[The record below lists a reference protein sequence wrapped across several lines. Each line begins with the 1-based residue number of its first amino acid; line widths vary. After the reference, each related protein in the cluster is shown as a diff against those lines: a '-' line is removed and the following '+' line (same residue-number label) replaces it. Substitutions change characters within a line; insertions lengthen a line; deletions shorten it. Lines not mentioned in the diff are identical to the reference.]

1 MTRKPEIEYVRYYSD
16 GSAAKAVERRIQKN
30 QEKMVVPKRSPRRK
44 ASAQIDTIA
53 VLGTAAALVMLV
65 CMLAGVVRLTITE
78 NKIAQAQTSVQVL
91 QEENE
96 RLQLVYQDSY
106 DLNAVE
112 SAAVSMGMI
121 PREQAQHMQI
131 RLPQPEQQERSV
143 WEQWIDQLKELFA

>member
-1 MTRKPEIEYVRYYSD
+1 MCDIIPTVPRQRRWSAGSRKIKRRWWCR
-16 GSAAKAVERRIQKN
+16 SAYPGARRLL
-30 QEKMVVPKRSPRRK
+30 E
-44 ASAQIDTIA
+44 IDTIA

-106 DLNAVE
+106 DLKAVE